1 MKTQRSCQM
10 NSVILTSSSGD
21 ARAEAKSAILL
32 WQHQHD
38 GIQSK
43 SNHIKNQLQ
52 HCPQMTSFNSILYFL
67 KQAKLNIPNLQK
79 RWIENVKSRWST
91 SSRRASLTILWGRT
105 TKVILRSYPGIEEIL
120 MMLIIQVED
129 HTKV

>member
-1 MKTQRSCQM
+1 M

-67 KQAKLNIPNLQK
+67 KQAELNIPTKTSKNAELKMLTAGGAHPAGEPALQFSETGTPK
-79 RWIENVKSRWST
+79 
-91 SSRRASLTILWGRT
+91 L
-105 TKVILRSYPGIEEIL
+105 SYGH
-120 MMLIIQVED
+120 IQV
-129 HTKV
+129 